1 MRNIFLETPR
11 LLLRRMG
18 EEDVG
23 ELAAMLQDDRVMWA
37 WGGGFDEEGVR
48 EWLEKTLA
56 LYASCGLGYF
66 LAVEKESGRVVGQA
80 SLMPCR
86 IDEREAHEI
95 GYMLRH
101 DSQGRGWARE
111 AAAALAQHAFRVLH
125 LPEVALEIR
134 PENHSSLR
142 VARALG
148 AVEYSSFVKH
158 YRGVVMP
165 HLIFVLTEERLARAE
180 ARRQAGRTAGR
191 TAGSDA

>member
-1 MRNIFLETPR
+1 MRDVFLETPR

-18 EEDVG
+18 AEDVG

-37 WGGGFDEEGVR
+37 WGGGFDEAGVR
-48 EWLEKTLA
+48 EWLEKTLT

-86 IDEREAHEI
+86 VDEREAHEI
-95 GYMLRH
+95 GYMLRY
-101 DSQGRGWARE
+101 DSRGRGWARE
-111 AAAALAQHAFRVLH
+111 AAAALARYAFRVLR
-125 LPEVALEIR
+125 LPEVTLEIR

-148 AVEYSSFVKH
+148 AVEHSSFVKH
-158 YRGVVMP
+158 YRGVAMP
-165 HLIFVLTEERLARAE
+165 P
-180 ARRQAGRTAGR
+180 
-191 TAGSDA
+191 SSWC